1 MTESAQ
7 QVPEHQMQASVV
19 EAPVVQ
25 AEPPITLVDVGIIAP
40 ILVLALWYL
49 YRQLWRKRG
58 SCGGCA
64 KGQEGSCAVSRSAA
78 RSGAQAGEPP
88 PTVTRI
94 PLDAIRK
101 RP

>member
-1 MTESAQ
+1 MAESAQ
-7 QVPEHQMQASVV
+7 QSQTHSMQTTVD
-19 EAPVVQ
+19 EAPVVH

-64 KGQEGSCAVSRSAA
+64 KGQEGSCAVSRSVA
-78 RSGAQAGEPP
+78 RSGARSAEPP
-88 PTVTRI
+88 PAVTRI